1 MMYELVSHK
10 CKKFHIN
17 NVNRRQKNCQV
28 NLIEKTNPANIPWEN
43 EMKRNR
49 KLIELPKQAYRVNRK
64 K

>member
-10 CKKFHIN
+10 CKKFYIN

-43 EMKRNR
+43 EMKRNG
-49 KLIELPKQAYRVNRK
+49 N
-64 K
+64 

>member
-43 EMKRNR
+43 EMKRNG
-49 KLIELPKQAYRVNRK
+49 N
-64 K
+64 